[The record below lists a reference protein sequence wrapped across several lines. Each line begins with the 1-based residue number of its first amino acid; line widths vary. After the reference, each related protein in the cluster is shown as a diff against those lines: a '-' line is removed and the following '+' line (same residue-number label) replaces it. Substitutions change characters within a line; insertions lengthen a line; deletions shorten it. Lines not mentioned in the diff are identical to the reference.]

1 VTVRLPSSLV
11 ANRSE
16 RPVAAVPRLV
26 LMVLAVALAAQ
37 LAWHGLRPEAG
48 ERMRDLPAVP
58 SDAALRLTALGE
70 EPAAARLWM
79 LWLQAFDYQPGISVP
94 FARLDYERLAGWL
107 DRILSLDPR
116 SGYPLLSAAR
126 VYSQVPDEARQR
138 RMVAFVRE
146 KFAED
151 PADRWQWMA
160 HAVYVAKH
168 LLGDLDLALE
178 LARELR
184 IRTQPGEAPGWA
196 RQMEL
201 FVLEDLGDVEGAR
214 ILLGGLIES
223 GAITDAN
230 EIRFLKERL
239 GVE

>member
-1 VTVRLPSSLV
+1 MIVRLPASLV
-11 ANRSE
+11 AHRSE
-16 RPVAAVPRLV
+16 RPVAAVPRPV
-26 LMVLAVALAAQ
+26 VAILAVALAAQ
-37 LAWHGLRPEAG
+37 LAWHGLRPEANV
-48 ERMRDLPAVP
+48 EMRDLPAVP
-58 SDAALRLTALGE
+58 SETAFRLPALGE
-70 EPAAARLWM
+70 EPAAARMFM

-146 KFAED
+146 KFTED
-151 PADRWQWMA
+151 PAGRWRWMA

-168 LLGDLDLALE
+168 RLKDLDLALE

-184 IRTQPGEAPGWA
+184 VATKPDEAPGWA

-201 FVLEDLGDVEGAR
+201 FVLEDMGDVEGAR

-223 GAITDAN
+223 GAITDPN
-230 EIRFLKERL
+230 EIRFLLERL
-239 GVE
+239 GR